1 VEESEVG
8 QQGQLGA
15 RPSQQ
20 PLPAVS
26 PARPAYPLALAS
38 FVLAVIGTILG
49 GLEVGLMASF
59 FDASFPD
66 NMPDPLT
73 PLVFFSL
80 FAAIPVG
87 IVAAVLSNLSRR
99 RANRLGGPQ
108 HMLANWGMAL
118 GFLAIVLGL
127 IGCGLLFA
135 IAGEALNTIGAP

>member
-1 VEESEVG
+1 MEESEGG
-8 QQGQLGA
+8 QQGRLGA
-15 RPSQQ
+15 RPSRQ

-26 PARPAYPLALAS
+26 PARLAYPLALAS
-38 FVLAVIGTILG
+38 FVLALIGTILG

-59 FDASFPD
+59 FDASFPE

-73 PLVFFSL
+73 ALVFFSL

-99 RANRLGGPQ
+99 RANRLGAPQ
-108 HMLANWGMAL
+108 HILARWGMAL

-127 IGCGLLFA
+127 IGFGLLFA
-135 IAGEALNTIGAP
+135 IAGEALNTIGGP